1 VIVSCEVNML
11 ETQIVKIKLNY
22 IGFSGK
28 VWCRGV

>member
-1 VIVSCEVNML
+1 ML